1 MSLLTICQDASDE
14 LGIERPTLIVGSS
27 EETARRLYRLVN
39 SVCLDLVARCEW
51 QALRS
56 TVTFVT
62 VPQQLQPN
70 VLNATD
76 RIVPDTA
83 WDRTNYFPLSGI
95 ASPIDWEAKTAFPLT
110 APARWF
116 IRDSG
121 TNLRVYPPP
130 AGGETYAL
138 EVFSSAFCQS
148 AAGVPQARWLAD
160 TDTGR
165 ISEEMITLGLIYRF
179 LTTENLPAGAAGALF
194 ESRLAQ
200 ELSNDMANPR
210 ILVAGD
216 IFTGSMRS
224 TGEPTRPKG
233 WFR

>member
-1 MSLLTICQDASDE
+1 MSLLTMCQDASDE

-27 EETARRLYRLVN
+27 DETARRLYRLAN

-56 TVTFVT
+56 TVTFT
-62 VPQQLQPN
+62 AAATQLQSN

-83 WDRTNYFPLSGI
+83 WDRTNGIPLSGI
-95 ASPIDWEAKTAFPLT
+95 ASPIDWEAKTAFALT
-110 APARWF
+110 APARWY
-116 IRDSG
+116 IRESG
-121 TNLRVYPPP
+121 TNLKIYPAPV
-130 AGGETYAL
+130 GGETYAL
-138 EVFSSAFCQS
+138 EVFSSAYCQS
-148 AAGVPQARWLAD
+148 AASVPQTKWLAD

-165 ISEEMITLGLIYRF
+165 FSEEMITLGVIYRF
-179 LTTENLPAGAAGALF
+179 LTAENLPSAGAGALF

-200 ELSNDMANPR
+200 EVANDTANPR
-210 ILVAGD
+210 ILVSGD